1 MTLFSLKFSAFLYC
15 AIILAVLLPQSSAFN
30 SSNLHL
36 NPILNYIIHFPTLNW
51 MEIFNIIK
59 PHLIF
64 TNTDW
69 IENRWYEKRN
79 EAYFPKDWEM
89 FQI

>member
-1 MTLFSLKFSAFLYC
+1 MFSLKFSVFLYC

-36 NPILNYIIHFPTLNW
+36 SPVVNYIINFPA
-51 MEIFNIIK
+51 FNMFQLFYDMRNYFFFK
-59 PHLIF
+59 
-64 TNTDW
+64 NSDW
-69 IENRWYEKRN
+69 LLHRWYEKRN